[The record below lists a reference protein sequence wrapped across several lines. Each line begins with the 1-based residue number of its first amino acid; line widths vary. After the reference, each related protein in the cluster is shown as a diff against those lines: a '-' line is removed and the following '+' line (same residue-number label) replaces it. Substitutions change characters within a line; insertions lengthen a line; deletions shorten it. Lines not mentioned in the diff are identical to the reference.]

1 MGAHLR
7 ETLLQLPG
15 SEWEPEEYLALI
27 QQLDDEGLDDFTRVR
42 ELLGIASGKD
52 NAWYTLRVGELKSML
67 ALAGGDLEQAL
78 IWAEWTQ
85 EFNASLF
92 TPERSNYYRC
102 LQTLLL
108 LALEPERDPAQYHT
122 AFVKMYGQDA
132 VDAAS
137 AAMSGEERFN
147 GLFAI
152 DSELK
157 ALPAHQAL
165 LAAYE
170 KLQTAKRRHWA
181 QA

>member
-1 MGAHLR
+1 
-7 ETLLQLPG
+7 
-15 SEWEPEEYLALI
+15 
-27 QQLDDEGLDDFTRVR
+27 
-42 ELLGIASGKD
+42 
-52 NAWYTLRVGELKSML
+52 
-67 ALAGGDLEQAL
+67 
-78 IWAEWTQ
+78 
-85 EFNASLF
+85 
-92 TPERSNYYRC
+92 
-102 LQTLLL
+102 
-108 LALEPERDPAQYHT
+108 
-122 AFVKMYGQDA
+122 YGQDA

-137 AAMSGEERFN
+137 KAMSGEERFN